1 MGAEVELFEPITSS
15 ASGEMTQQ
23 LAGMGAATL
32 PTEIGILD
40 HY

>member
-15 ASGEMTQQ
+15 ASGEVNQQ
-23 LAGMGAATL
+23 LAGMGVATL
-32 PTEIGILD
+32 PTEIGMLG